1 MFDTNIGAVLRVRAL
16 ALSATLALVLL
27 PSQLPAAALPL
38 LRAEWSASAAELG
51 WVVSAYQ
58 LGYAIA
64 VLVVLPLT
72 DRIRASRVIAAG
84 ALVTTLA
91 NLAFALGAHD
101 VVTASILRVIAGFG
115 LAGVYMPGVRL
126 VAMSANATRRGFAVG
141 LYVSAFYL
149 GSSLSFFA
157 TGLLLTPFGWH
168 GAALAIG
175 LVALAALPVAVAS
188 TRGMPE
194 TTGERAHLDLRVLRN
209 RPLVRAI
216 TAYTGHSWELFVMRA
231 WLAAFLAAAF
241 TLRGLSPTD
250 ASATA
255 SEWAAIMLLLG
266 VPGVFLGGW
275 ASDRLGRSRSALL
288 YALGSGA
295 ISIGFGT
302 LLFAPWPALIAI
314 GALYGAM
321 VAADS
326 AVYSTAVTELAPA
339 ARIGSAQALQAVAG
353 FGIGSLGPVVAGASL
368 DLGLGWAGPFAVA
381 GVVGILT
388 ALPLVAD
395 LRQRALVRV

>member
-1 MFDTNIGAVLRVRAL
+1 
-16 ALSATLALVLL
+16 
-27 PSQLPAAALPL
+27 
-38 LRAEWSASAAELG
+38 
-51 WVVSAYQ
+51 
-58 LGYAIA
+58 
-64 VLVVLPLT
+64 
-72 DRIRASRVIAAG
+72 
-84 ALVTTLA
+84 
-91 NLAFALGAHD
+91 
-101 VVTASILRVIAGFG
+101 
-115 LAGVYMPGVRL
+115 
-126 VAMSANATRRGFAVG
+126 
-141 LYVSAFYL
+141 
-149 GSSLSFFA
+149 
-157 TGLLLTPFGWH
+157 
-168 GAALAIG
+168 
-175 LVALAALPVAVAS
+175 
-188 TRGMPE
+188 
-194 TTGERAHLDLRVLRN
+194 
-209 RPLVRAI
+209 
-216 TAYTGHSWELFVMRA
+216 MRA

>member
-1 MFDTNIGAVLRVRAL
+1 MRSRSV

-38 LRAEWSASAAELG
+38 LRTEWNASSAELG
-51 WVVSAYQ
+51 WVVAAYQ

-72 DRIRASRVIAAG
+72 DRVRPSRVIAAG
-84 ALVTTLA
+84 ALLTTLA
-91 NLAFALGAHD
+91 NIAFAFTAHD
-101 VVTASILRVIAGFG
+101 VVTASLLRVIAGFG

-126 VAMSANATRRGFAVG
+126 VAMSADPTRRGTAVG

-149 GSSLSFFA
+149 GSSLSFLA
-157 TGLLLTPFGWH
+157 TGLLLTPLGWQ
-168 GAALAIG
+168 GAAITLGAI
-175 LVALAALPVAVAS
+175 ALIALPVAVAT
-188 TRGMPE
+188 TRGMGEP
-194 TTGERAHLDLRVLRN
+194 TGARAHLDVRVLRN
-209 RPLVRAI
+209 PPLLRAI
-216 TAYTGHSWELFVMRA
+216 AAYTGHSWELFIVRA

-255 SEWAAIMLLLG
+255 SEWAAIMLALG

-275 ASDRLGRSRSALL
+275 ASDRIGRSRSALL
-288 YALGSGA
+288 YAVGSGA

-314 GALYGAM
+314 GALYGAI

-339 ARIGSAQALQAVAG
+339 ARIGSAQAVQAVAG
-353 FGIGSLGPVVAGASL
+353 FGIGSLGPVVAGATL
-368 DLGLGWAGPFAVA
+368 DLGAGWVGPFAVA
-381 GVVGILT
+381 GVVGIVT
-388 ALPLVAD
+388 ALPLLID
-395 LRQRALVRV
+395 LRQRALLRL

>member
-1 MFDTNIGAVLRVRAL
+1 VKSRSL

-38 LRAEWSASAAELG
+38 LRTEWNASSAELG
-51 WVVSAYQ
+51 WVVSAYL
-58 LGYAIA
+58 LGYAAA

-72 DRIRASRVIAAG
+72 DRVRPSRVIAIG
-84 ALVTTLA
+84 ALVTALA
-91 NLAFALGAHD
+91 NLGFAFAAHD
-101 VVTASILRVIAGFG
+101 VITASALRVFAGFG

-126 VAMSANATRRGFAVG
+126 VAQSSDPARRGRAVG
-141 LYVSAFYL
+141 LYVAAFYL
-149 GSSLSFFA
+149 GGSLSFLA
-157 TGLLLTPFGWH
+157 TGLLLEPFGWR
-168 GAALAIG
+168 GAALILGAIG
-175 LVALAALPVAVAS
+175 LAALPVAVIS
-188 TRGMPE
+188 SRGIPE

-209 RPLVRAI
+209 PPLVRTIA
-216 TAYTGHSWELFVMRA
+216 AYVGHSWELFIVRA

-241 TLRGLSPTD
+241 ALRGLSPTD

-255 SEWAAIMLLLG
+255 SQWAALLLALG
-266 VPGVFLGGW
+266 VPGVFIGGW
-275 ASDRLGRSRSALL
+275 LSDRVGRTRAAIL

-302 LLFAPWPALIAI
+302 MLFAPWPAIVAVGAI
-314 GALYGAM
+314 YGAL

-353 FGIGSLGPVVAGASL
+353 FGIGSLGPVVAGIAL
-368 DLGLGWAGPFAVA
+368 DLGSGWVGPFLVAGTVGIATVLPLAVA
-381 GVVGILT
+381 LRER
-388 ALPLVAD
+388 PLIAFD
-395 LRQRALVRV
+395 RT

>member
-1 MFDTNIGAVLRVRAL
+1 VKSRSL

-38 LRAEWSASAAELG
+38 LRTEWNASSAELG
-51 WVVSAYQ
+51 WVVSAYL
-58 LGYAIA
+58 LGYAAA

-72 DRIRASRVIAAG
+72 DRVRPSRVIAIG
-84 ALVTTLA
+84 ALVTALA
-91 NLAFALGAHD
+91 NLGFVFAAHD
-101 VVTASILRVIAGFG
+101 VISASALRVVAGFG

-126 VAMSANATRRGFAVG
+126 VAQSSDPARRGRAVG
-141 LYVSAFYL
+141 LYVAAFYL
-149 GSSLSFFA
+149 GGSLSFLA
-157 TGLLLTPFGWH
+157 TGLLLEPFGWR
-168 GAALAIG
+168 GAALILGAIG
-175 LVALAALPVAVAS
+175 LAALPVAVIS
-188 TRGMPE
+188 SRGIPE

-209 RPLVRAI
+209 PPLVRTIA
-216 TAYTGHSWELFVMRA
+216 AYVGHSWELFIVRA

-241 TLRGLSPTD
+241 ALRGLSPTD

-255 SEWAAIMLLLG
+255 SQWAALLLALG
-266 VPGVFLGGW
+266 VPGVFIGGW
-275 ASDRLGRSRSALL
+275 LSDRVGRTRAAIL

-302 LLFAPWPALIAI
+302 MLFAPWPAIVAVGAI
-314 GALYGAM
+314 YGAL

-353 FGIGSLGPVVAGASL
+353 FGIGSLGPVVAGIAL
-368 DLGLGWAGPFAVA
+368 DLGSGWVGPFLVAGTVGIATVLPLAVA
-381 GVVGILT
+381 LRER
-388 ALPLVAD
+388 PLIAFD
-395 LRQRALVRV
+395 RT